1 MKGPL
6 DGIKV
11 FDLTR
16 VLAGPHC
23 TQILGDLGA
32 EVIKVERPGSG
43 DDTRGFAPPYQS
55 NDKGEQ
61 TSESAYYTGA
71 NRNKRSITI
80 NLRTPEGQA
89 LAKQLMADCDI
100 LVENFKTGTLERYGL
115 GYDQLKSEFPRLI
128 YCSVTGFGQTGP
140 YAARPGYDGLIQ
152 AMGGVMSLTGVPD
165 GEPMKVAVPI
175 CDLMAGMYA
184 TVGIL
189 AAVRHQSET
198 GEGQFIDIGML
209 DTHIGWLA
217 NQGMNYLA
225 TGENPDRIGNMHPN
239 ILPYQVMPTADGYIV
254 LSVGNDPTFERFCKL
269 AECEELLEDE
279 RFQTNAARVSNRDF
293 VTKTLN
299 EITTKKSSEWW
310 LTELEKEK
318 IGCGPI
324 NNLDQVFAD
333 PHVKARDMV
342 VEMDHPT
349 MGNKPIKLIA
359 NPIKLSKTPP
369 TYRKAP
375 PLLGQHT
382 DEILDEAGL
391 SVDEIAKLKE
401 DGTV

>member
-55 NDKGEQ
+55 DDKGEQ
-61 TSESAYYTGA
+61 TTESAYYTGA

-80 NLRTPEGQA
+80 NLSTPEGQA
-89 LAKQLMADCDI
+89 LAKKLMVDCDI

-198 GEGQFIDIGML
+198 SEGQFIDIGML

-239 ILPYQVMPTADGYIV
+239 ILPYQVMPTVDGYIV

-269 AECEELLEDE
+269 AECEELLKDE

-293 VTKTLN
+293 VTETLN
-299 EITTKKSSEWW
+299 EITKKKSSEWW

-342 VEMDHPT
+342 VEMDHPG
-349 MGNKPIKLIA
+349 MGKKPIKLIA

-382 DEILDEAGL
+382 DEILGEAGL